1 MNWMTMMADLIP
13 PNLREWWPLRG
24 HIVIIQ
30 CRDKLYDGKLKKLAP
45 SGASMTLR
53 TAEGDTML
61 PLDDC
66 KLISYRIGGR

>member
-13 PNLREWWPLRG
+13 PNLREW
-24 HIVIIQ
+24 
-30 CRDKLYDGKLKKLAP
+30 
-45 SGASMTLR
+45 
-53 TAEGDTML
+53 DTML